1 MGFSRRHLLT
11 GATAAAA
18 WRAAA
23 QSRDAGGPKAR
34 TTPAICLYSMALIQ
48 IGYDELGPL
57 LRSLGVDGCDLAVM
71 PGSHIR
77 PEHFDLD
84 VERAIEAITGAG
96 LDVPVLSTD
105 YTALGREGGPG
116 ADTTRIMAWF
126 ASQMGVP
133 LFRAGHWKYTGGE
146 IEVRLA
152 EVQRDLAGLAALARA
167 ANMTVL
173 IQNVAGEVGGAIWDT
188 HMLIRGMDPR
198 IIGYDYDAGYAV
210 EQAGPG
216 WETAFRLALP
226 RIRMVTA
233 RDFYWTKEGRAW
245 KRVACPL
252 GEGMVDWP
260 KLFAS
265 LARARFTGPV
275 SVTVDYQPADG
286 PAAIRRDVAFL
297 RKQVEAA
304 YG

>member
-1 MGFSRRHLLT
+1 MALSRRHILA
-11 GATAAAA
+11 GAAAAAA
-18 WRAAA
+18 WQARAAQNREA
-23 QSRDAGGPKAR
+23 TGPKAR
-34 TTPAICLYSMALIQ
+34 TKPSICLYSQVLIQ
-48 IGYDELGPL
+48 IGYDELGGV

-77 PEHFDLD
+77 REHFDLD
-84 VERAIEAITGAG
+84 VERAIEAVTGAG
-96 LDVPVLSTD
+96 VDVPVLTTD
-105 YTALGREGGPG
+105 YTSL
-116 ADTTRIMAWF
+116 ADDTIRTMAGF

-146 IEVRLA
+146 IETRLA

-173 IQNVAGEVGGAIWDT
+173 IQNVAGQVGGAIWDAQ
-188 HMLIRGMDPR
+188 MLIRGMDPR
-198 IIGYDYDAGYAV
+198 TVGYDFDAGYAV
-210 EQAGPG
+210 EQGGPG

-233 RDFYWTKEGRAW
+233 RDFYWAKEAGTW
-245 KRVACPL
+245 KPAACPL
-252 GEGMVDWP
+252 GEGMVDWAR
-260 KLFAS
+260 LFS
-265 LARARFTGPV
+265 GLARARFTGPV
-275 SVTVDYQPADG
+275 SVTVDYPAGDP
-286 PAAIRRDVAFL
+286 PAAIQRDVAFL